1 MRGKRPKERKCYVLR
16 AGNGTV
22 VEVTR
27 EVYLE
32 WYQSRRHERYQREKE
47 RKYQVSS
54 LEMLIEQGGIPV
66 GAADV
71 VEDTVIREMCI
82 EKLRSVME
90 ELAEE
95 DAYLL
100 YLLFFEEVTVKETAQ
115 ICGCSRKTIANR
127 RKRILKEL
135 NEKLKEMGIMGGC
148 FLGKI

>member
-82 EKLRSVME
+82 EKLLSVME

-148 FLGKI
+148 F

>member
-1 MRGKRPKERKCYVLR
+1 MSGKRPKERKCYVLR
-16 AGNGTV
+16 AGDGTV

-32 WYQSRRHERYQREKE
+32 WYQSRRRERYQREKE

-54 LEMLIEQGGIPV
+54 LEMLTEQGAIPI
-66 GAADV
+66 GAADG
-71 VEDTVIREMCI
+71 VEDTVIREICT

-90 ELAEE
+90 KLAEE

-100 YLLFFEEVTVKETAQ
+100 YLLYFEEVTVKEAAQ

-135 NEKLKEMGIMGGC
+135 NGKLREMGIIGGC
-148 FLGKI
+148 F